1 MRVRTAI
8 ESKLKEALNPVHLE
22 VIDNSA
28 QHAGHA
34 GSRPEGESHF
44 AVVVVSSAFENQN
57 RVQRQRLVYQALA
70 EEMSNDIHA
79 LELKT
84 LTPDEAGAQ
93 A

>member
-8 ESKLKEALNPVHLE
+8 ETKLKEALNPEHLE
-22 VIDNSA
+22 VTDNSH

-44 AVVVVSSAFENQN
+44 AVVVVSKAFEGQN
-57 RVQRQRLVYQALA
+57 RVQRQRMVYAALA
-70 EEMSNDIHA
+70 EEMANEIHA

-84 LTPDEAGAQ
+84 LTPDEASA
-93 A
+93 

>member
-1 MRVRTAI
+1 MSVRATI
-8 ESKLKEALNPVHLE
+8 ETKLSAALQPEHLE

-44 AVVVVSSAFENQN
+44 AVIVVSSVFDGQN
-57 RVQRQRLVYQALA
+57 RVQRQRMVYKALA
-70 EEMSNDIHA
+70 DEMTNQIHA

-84 LTPDEAGAQ
+84 FAPGEVQG
-93 A
+93 

>member
-1 MRVRTAI
+1 MSVRATI
-8 ESKLKEALNPVHLE
+8 ETKLSAALQPEHLE

-44 AVVVVSSAFENQN
+44 AVLVVSSVFDGQN
-57 RVQRQRLVYQALA
+57 RVQRQRMVYKALA
-70 EEMSNDIHA
+70 DEMINQIHA

-84 LTPDEAGAQ
+84 FAPGEVQG
-93 A
+93 